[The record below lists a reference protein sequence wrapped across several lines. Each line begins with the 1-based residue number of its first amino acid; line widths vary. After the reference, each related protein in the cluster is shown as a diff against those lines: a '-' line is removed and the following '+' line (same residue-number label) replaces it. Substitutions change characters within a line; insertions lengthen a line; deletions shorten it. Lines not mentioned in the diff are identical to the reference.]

1 MRKKKV
7 MNVKMLIVGKTMTMT
22 LVKMMMES
30 ASQNWCTSLHWMMS
44 PQFCALRK
52 HVVTKTQQRI
62 LRDS

>member
-7 MNVKMLIVGKTMTMT
+7 MTVKMLIIGKTMKMT

-30 ASQNWCTSLHWMMS
+30 ASQNWCTSLRWMMS
-44 PQFCALRK
+44 LQLCALSK
-52 HVVTKTQQRI
+52 HVVTQQRI